1 MEIME
6 GAESEDGPL
15 HLEETDEEAES
26 TNTKLPLP
34 AAFLDFLKTNELILT
49 FMPPQGTSVGI

>member
-6 GAESEDGPL
+6 GAESEDGFL

-26 TNTKLPLP
+26 ANTELPLP
-34 AAFLDFLKTNELILT
+34 AAFF
-49 FMPPQGTSVGI
+49 F